1 LKGEHL
7 VLMDEVTLA
16 ILQARRQ
23 NDSQA
28 QGMNDKR
35 QVFIG

>member
-16 ILQARRQ
+16 ILQARQQ
-23 NDSQA
+23 NDNQA
-28 QGMNDKR
+28 QGMSDKR